1 MSRKAITHYNYIMVG
16 GIPIAGWFI
25 TVSNGIFDY
34 KPTSYWDT
42 RIYGNHHMDPCGL
55 KSETD
60 QVRVRD
66 DFSFP
71 NNLGKIFRRNAEQ
84 TPLVS

>member
-1 MSRKAITHYNYIMVG
+1 MKETKQR
-16 GIPIAGWFI
+16 F
-25 TVSNGIFDY
+25 
-34 KPTSYWDT
+34 WDSP
-42 RIYGNHHMDPCGL
+42 IYGNHHMDPCGL
-55 KSETD
+55 KSETG
-60 QVRVRD
+60 QVRD